1 MIDQRTK
8 TVFEFR
14 GLAVFRLVTKNVDRR
29 IHSEKKYYKA
39 ETWCRRRAQSCPLV
53 YGPFRLNR
61 VQLLKTSSPQTW
73 SNLQVWSF
81 VRLHKRP
88 QYHGIHW
95 HTHTLPSKRERSIA
109 NSGVRALRGENMNW
123 YGLHLNRKYG
133 RKSKHTPWLTGHTH
147 THWHTLSDSDWHTH
161 TDTYT
166 RTHWHIGSRHRHR
179 HTQTHSHTPQLNN
192 QSLKR
197 S

>member
-61 VQLLKTSSPQTW
+61 VQLLETSSPQTW

-95 HTHTLPSKRERSIA
+95 HTHFHLS
-109 NSGVRALRGENMNW
+109 VRGQLRTVASVHFAVKTWTDTGCIWIVNMAGNPNTHRDW
-123 YGLHLNRKYG
+123 PAT
-133 RKSKHTPWLTGHTH
+133 HTHCHTH
-147 THWHTLSDSDWHTH
+147 TLTHTQWLWHWHTH
-161 TDTYT
+161 TLTHTHARTDT
-166 RTHWHIGSRHRHR
+166 
-179 HTQTHSHTPQLNN
+179 
-192 QSLKR
+192 
-197 S
+197 